1 MIVPDLNLVVYA
13 HNRADFRYEKAKAWW
28 EGCLTNQETIGLS
41 WAVILGFVRIV
52 TNRRI
57 FKEPTLVSDAIEAV
71 ESWLASPQVQVLH
84 PGPDHARLVFG
95 YLREVGTAG
104 DLTSDAHL
112 AALARE
118 YQGIIHSADND
129 FARFSGLRW
138 KNPLK

>member
-13 HNRADFRYEKAKAWW
+13 HNRYDPRYAKAKARW
-28 EGCLTNQETIGLS
+28 ENCLTSRETIGLS

-57 FKEPTLVSDAIEAV
+57 FKEPTSVSDAIEAV
-71 ESWLASPQVQVLH
+71 ESWLASPQVQILH
-84 PGPDHARLVFG
+84 PGPDHAGLVFG
-95 YLREVGTAG
+95 YLHEVGTAG
-104 DLTSDAHL
+104 DLTTDADL

-118 YQGIIHSADND
+118 YQGTIHSADTD